1 MAVLD
6 AGTRDNYGQVISLR
20 LIESFRKWLQ
30 EITANVVLIEI
41 SDASDDSWNNTIDN
55 GNILGFI
62 TAPLTLLQNN

>member
-6 AGTRDNYGQVISLR
+6 AGTRDNYGQEISLR

-30 EITANVVLIEI
+30 EITANVVLIET